1 MRISR
6 RTSGGR
12 GEYEISESAPNGL
25 TPNELLPR
33 KIVLEMSDT
42 WQFDAGVHLSSQGSK
57 RRLRRNA
64 GTEIHL
70 HRQVAAALMMP
81 HPVRADNALGRGM
94 PILQANRYAIEHL
107 ELASAELVGANAVR
121 LRIHEIILLNLSH
134 HAEQLHFADRL
145 AQLDR
150 VWQNR
155 AELPE
160 HLADLINQHR
170 ALTHSGQPIPEQAE
184 RVVEQRQRTVTEN
197 AADLG
202 ILYRSEGQD
211 ALPDLLSSLSEPPPA
226 PPIAVADVDPDETEI
241 KRRTV
246 KEWKRWAASR
256 GAASARFRQAVR
268 QAWNSTCA
276 VCGLHLPSTAHNTSA
291 GVDAAHILPWADYEL
306 DHVCNGICLCKH
318 HHWAFD
324 EGLILIRAENGVY
337 SIEVPADMAQSI
349 LAEKPDFGLASLSDF
364 AGQIPEARL
373 PRRRQD
379 RPKPRYLELLRESSS

>member
-12 GEYEISESAPNGL
+12 GEYEISEPAPSGL
-25 TPNELLPR
+25 TPNEVLQR
-33 KIVLEMSDT
+33 SIVLEMSGD
-42 WQFDAGVHLSSQGSK
+42 WQFEAGVRISPQGSK
-57 RRLRRNA
+57 RRLRMNA

-70 HRQVAAALMMP
+70 HRQLAAALMMP
-81 HPVRADNALGRGM
+81 HSVRADSALGRGM
-94 PILQANRYAIEHL
+94 PILQANRYAIEHV
-107 ELASAELVGANAVR
+107 EISSAELSGTDGAR
-121 LRIHEIILLNLSH
+121 LAIGEIILRNLSH
-134 HAEQLHFADRL
+134 HAEQLHFAERVANL
-145 AQLDR
+145 EH
-150 VWQNR
+150 VWQSR

-160 HLADLINQHR
+160 GLADLIDQHR

-184 RVVEQRQRTVTEN
+184 RVVEQIQRAVTET

-202 ILYRSEGQD
+202 ILYRSEAQD
-211 ALPDLLSSLSEPPPA
+211 ALPDILASLSEPPA
-226 PPIAVADVDPDETEI
+226 PPPVAVAEVDPDETEI

-268 QAWNSTCA
+268 RAWNSTCA

-291 GVDAAHILPWADYEL
+291 GVDAAHILPWADYDL

-324 EGLILIRAENGVY
+324 EGLILIRLAGGAY
-337 SIEVPADMAQSI
+337 SVEVPADMAQAI
-349 LAEKPDFGLASLSDF
+349 LAENGAFGIASLSDF
-364 AGQIPEARL
+364 AGPIPEARL
-373 PRRRQD
+373 PALSSE
-379 RPKPRYLELLRESSS
+379 RPSGQYLEMLAENS

>member
-25 TPNELLPR
+25 TPNDLLQR
-33 KIVLEMSDT
+33 SVILQMSDA
-42 WQFDAGVHLSSQGSK
+42 WQFEVGVRLSPQGSK
-57 RRLRRNA
+57 RRLRMND

-70 HRQVAAALMMP
+70 HRQIAAALMMP
-81 HPVRADNALGRGM
+81 HSVRADNALGRGM
-94 PILQANRYAIEHL
+94 PILQANRYAIEHV
-107 ELASAELVGANAVR
+107 ELASAELVGSDAVR
-121 LRIHEIILLNLSH
+121 LRILEIILRNLSH

-145 AQLDR
+145 AQLDH

-155 AELPE
+155 TELPE
-160 HLADLINQHR
+160 HLAGLVDRHR
-170 ALTHSGQPIPEQAE
+170 VLTHSGQAIPEQAE
-184 RVVEQRQRTVTEN
+184 RVVEQIQRAVTEN

-211 ALPDLLSSLSEPPPA
+211 ALTDLLASLSEPPTA

-241 KRRTV
+241 RRRTV

-276 VCGLHLPSTAHNTSA
+276 VCGLHLPSTSQNTSA

-324 EGLILIRAENGVY
+324 EGLILIRAEKGVY
-337 SIEVPADMAQSI
+337 RIEVPADMAQAI
-349 LAEKPDFGLASLSDF
+349 LAENSAFGLASLSNF
-364 AGQIPEARL
+364 AGPIPEGRL
-373 PRRRQD
+373 PRRRED
-379 RPKPRYLELLRESSS
+379 RPRPRYLELLRESSG